1 MALPAI
7 RQRVRRLEAVFVV
20 DWLADFPPLSNE
32 EIVALVDRMA
42 GGEEWTREET
52 ARVARQCPYIE
63 GELIITTRLQGE
75 VIVKRYPGL
84 DVAEI

>member
-7 RQRVRRLEAVFVV
+7 RQRVKRLEAVFVV
-20 DWLADFPPLSNE
+20 DWLASFPPLSRD
-32 EIVALVDRMA
+32 EIEALVERMA
-42 GGEEWTREET
+42 GGQEWTREET

-63 GELIITTRLQGE
+63 GELIITKGLQGE